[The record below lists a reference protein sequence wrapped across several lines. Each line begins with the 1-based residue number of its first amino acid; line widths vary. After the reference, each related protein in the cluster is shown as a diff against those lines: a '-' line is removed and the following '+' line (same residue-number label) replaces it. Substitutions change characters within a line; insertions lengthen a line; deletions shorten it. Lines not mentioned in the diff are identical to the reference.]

1 MGNDLKKIIHE
12 EINEPLIK
20 IVDNSSKKPKKI
32 DSKLVVL
39 LIIVSFLAV
48 FLLYYAYKMLNIY
61 F

>member
-1 MGNDLKKIIHE
+1 MGNDFKKIMHE

-20 IVDNSSKKPKKI
+20 IVDNVSKKPKKT
-32 DSKLVVL
+32 DSKLVVFMV
-39 LIIVSFLAV
+39 IVSFLAI